1 LEHSVASQGQ
11 RADRWRII
19 SRPEFGLTTVISE
32 AICDFPALNGFC
44 MRSLRRSSSLLVFSD
59 YGGAHKGARYEVFSY
74 LVTTAG
80 GFSGFDAER
89 RLLREAGLGRRR
101 MSYKALNDTVRM
113 RSLPGYLTATDQ
125 ITGVL
130 ISFAVD
136 KRAAQRLTED
146 YHAETVFGGL
156 GPWTARAFGKLSRV
170 GHLAA
175 MVIEGVRADG
185 QNLTWITDED
195 EIAPNPAKHAEAT
208 RFIGHLLNHYCTGNM
223 GHFRFGTTASDSGDL
238 LIEDLAAVA
247 DLAAGGLQ
255 EILSR
260 VGLPTNS
267 RLPDRLVLA
276 ADGVPPIKVRYIGQW
291 LSDSSSALKKVNVVV
306 DEGTGEHSGACRVS
320 RIKVESLPGVL

>member
-1 LEHSVASQGQ
+1 MPHEGQ
-11 RADRWRII
+11 RADLWRVI

-32 AICDFPALNGFC
+32 AICDSPALNGSSI
-44 MRSLRRSSSLLVFSD
+44 RSLRSSSTLLMFSD

-74 LVTTAG
+74 LVTTVS
-80 GFSGFDAER
+80 GFSGFDAGR
-89 RLLREAGLGRRR
+89 RQLREAGLGRRRR
-101 MSYKALNDTVRM
+101 MSYKALNDTVRL
-113 RSLPGYLTATDQ
+113 RSLPGYLKATDQ
-125 ITGVL
+125 LAGVL

-136 KRAAQRLTED
+136 KRAAHRLTED
-146 YHAETVFGGL
+146 YHAETAFGTL
-156 GPWTARAFGKLSRV
+156 GPWTTKPFGKLSRV
-170 GHLAA
+170 AHLAA

-185 QNLTWITDED
+185 QSLIWITDED
-195 EIAPNPAKHAEAT
+195 EIAPNPTKHAEAT

-267 RLPDRLVLA
+267 RLPDRLVFA
-276 ADGVPPIKVRYIGQW
+276 AEGVPPIKVRYIGQW
-291 LSDSSSALKKVNVVV
+291 LSDSPGALKKVNVVV
-306 DEGTGEHSGACRVS
+306 DEGAGERMGECRVS
-320 RIKVESLPGVL
+320 RIKVESLPGML